1 MYKIAINYIL
11 FIFNPLI
18 SVFSTLITLDLRRKS
33 SILLLSLSA
42 AIISIGVV
50 PVFEMDLVRYYE
62 SYERLANVNI
72 FDIFSL
78 YHFNLLVKYYVKLLS
93 MFGIGKEFIPFM
105 PTFLAYYFLLY
116 SFKVFTENIQL
127 SQKEVLYYVLL
138 IFFAFPFMSAANGI
152 RSGVAIS
159 IFIFGLA
166 IDSKSRTT
174 SLIVFCI
181 ASFFHSFVLAPI
193 FLFLLSN
200 FKLNSS
206 LIKTLIILT
215 PIPISFG
222 GVSLLVDSF
231 VSILPSEISTYIHTT
246 YIIGEEW
253 GKDVSH
259 SFTATLANVTVKS
272 SLFYCCVVYSLYY
285 INSTQIQKF
294 FALMVIFSLWL
305 WDFGTISGRYQV
317 MTTIILPF
325 VILESSQSK
334 DRHINKFKAIVIIC
348 GFLTTL
354 YSFYTYRYV
363 FYESYLISIKPAINI
378 FFIPEVEIQ
387 NLIRIE

>member
-1 MYKIAINYIL
+1 M
-11 FIFNPLI
+11 
-18 SVFSTLITLDLRRKS
+18 
-33 SILLLSLSA
+33 
-42 AIISIGVV
+42 

-93 MFGIGKEFIPFM
+93 MFGIDKEFIPFM
-105 PTFLAYYFLLY
+105 PTFLAYYLLLY

-181 ASFFHSFVLAPI
+181 ASFVHSFVLAPI

-200 FKLNSS
+200 FKLNSN

-215 PIPISFG
+215 PIPIAFG

-231 VSILPSEISTYIHTT
+231 VSILPYEISTYIHTT
-246 YIIGEEW
+246 YITGEEW

-272 SLFYCCVVYSLYY
+272 SLFYCCVVYSLFYR
-285 INSTQIQKF
+285 NSTKIQKL

-325 VILESSQSK
+325 VMLESSQSK

-348 GFLTTL
+348 GFFTTL

-363 FYESYLISIKPAINI
+363 FYESYHILIKPSINI
-378 FFIPEVEIQ
+378 FFTPEVEIQ

>member
-11 FIFNPLI
+11 FLFNPFI
-18 SVFSTLITLDLRRKS
+18 SVFSTLLTLDLRRKS

-62 SYERLANVNI
+62 SYEKLVNVNI

-93 MFGIGKEFIPFM
+93 LFGIDKEFIPFI
-105 PTFLAYYFLLY
+105 PTFLAYYLLLY
-116 SFKVFTENIQL
+116 SLKVFTDNIQL
-127 SQKEVLYYVLL
+127 SKKEVLYYVLA

-166 IDSKSRTT
+166 INSKSKTT
-174 SLIVFCI
+174 SLIIFLI
-181 ASFFHSFVLAPI
+181 ASFVHSFVLAPI
-193 FLFLLSN
+193 FLFLLSK
-200 FKLNSS
+200 FKLNSN
-206 LIKTLIILT
+206 LIKVLIIST
-215 PIPISFG
+215 PIPIAFG
-222 GVSLLVDSF
+222 GITLLVNSF
-231 VSILPSEISTYIHTT
+231 VSILPYEISTYIHTT
-246 YIIGEEW
+246 YITGEEW

-259 SFTATLANVTVKS
+259 SFTATLANVTLKS
-272 SLFYCCVVYSLYY
+272 SLFYCCIFYSLFY
-285 INSTQIQKF
+285 NTSTKIKRF
-294 FALMVIFSLWL
+294 FALMVLFSLWL
-305 WDFGTISGRYQV
+305 WEFGTISGRYQV

-334 DRHINKFKAIVIIC
+334 EFYINRFKVIVIIC
-348 GFLTTL
+348 GFLATL

-363 FYESYLISIKPAINI
+363 FYESYLILVKPSINI
-378 FFIPEVEIQ
+378 FFIPEVEIK